1 MQAWIEESL
10 KNGELFF
17 YIVPAVLLILLLI
30 VIFWPDKKKAKKE
43 ETDESELDK
52 LIKAD
57 KKLKAEIEPVD
68 EKPEEPPFKEV
79 GSEIPL
85 FEEPKP
91 EKPVAEPVEAEP
103 EIPAEPVAELV
114 EAEPVEAEPE
124 KPAEPVA
131 EPVEAKPEKTAEP
144 VAEPVEAKPEKT
156 EKPVAELVEAEPE
169 KTEKPVAEPVEA
181 EPEKTEKPV
190 AEPVE
195 AKPEKPAATIKSG
208 LEKTRKGGF
217 MSRLVGLFR
226 NNVVDDDLIEELEE
240 ILYTADMGVATVSWL
255 MDLVNKNRSKFKSGD
270 DVKLFLK
277 ERIREV
283 LVQTYKPFPELTEKP
298 TVFLM
303 VGVNGAGKTTTIG
316 KLAHK
321 FIAQGKVPVL
331 AAGDT
336 FRAAAVEQLKVW
348 GERNNCTVISDKDG
362 ADPASVAF
370 NAVNSAVSKGADV
383 LLVDTAGR
391 LQNRVNLMEELIK
404 INRVIGKAKPGAPH
418 ETIIVIDANNGQNA
432 LTQAKQFSEAV
443 KVTGIIVTKLDGSAK
458 GGVLI
463 GIAKE
468 LNLPV
473 YLVGVGEKIEDL
485 RPFDPNEFVD
495 ALFE

>member
-17 YIVPAVLLILLLI
+17 YIVPAVLLVLLLI

-43 ETDESELDK
+43 EPEEDEIDK

-68 EKPEEPPFKEV
+68 EKSEEPPFKEV

-85 FEEPKP
+85 FEEPKTEPETPVEPEPESVQTFHETSLQSTESEP
-91 EKPVAEPVEAEP
+91 EKTEEPV
-103 EIPAEPVAELV
+103 
-114 EAEPVEAEPE
+114 AEPVEAEPE
-124 KPAEPVA
+124 KPAKPQ
-131 EPVEAKPEKTAEP
+131 PVETSPETS
-144 VAEPVEAKPEKT
+144 PE
-156 EKPVAELVEAEPE
+156 
-169 KTEKPVAEPVEA
+169 
-181 EPEKTEKPV
+181 
-190 AEPVE
+190 
-195 AKPEKPAATIKSG
+195 PAATIKSG

-217 MSRLVGLFR
+217 MSRLIGLFR
-226 NNVVDDDLIEELEE
+226 NNIVDDDLIEELEE

-255 MDLVNKNRSKFKSGD
+255 MDLVNKNRSQFKSGD

-277 ERIREV
+277 EKIREV

-404 INRVIGKAKPGAPH
+404 INRVIGKAKEGAPH

-468 LNLPV
+468 LGLPV

>member
-1 MQAWIEESL
+1 MQVWIEESL

-30 VIFWPDKKKAKKE
+30 VIFWPDKKKEKKE
-43 ETDESELDK
+43 EVEETELDK

-57 KKLKAEIEPVD
+57 KKLKAEIEPVV
-68 EKPEEPPFKEV
+68 ENKEEPPFKEA
-79 GSEIPL
+79 GAEIQL
-85 FEEPKP
+85 FEEQDVQTFPETSQKPIEPEQPTEPEPEP
-91 EKPVAEPVEAEP
+91 EKTEEPA
-103 EIPAEPVAELV
+103 LV
-114 EAEPVEAEPE
+114 ETLPETSPEPE
-124 KPAEPVA
+124 KPAEPA
-131 EPVEAKPEKTAEP
+131 PVETLPETS
-144 VAEPVEAKPEKT
+144 PE
-156 EKPVAELVEAEPE
+156 
-169 KTEKPVAEPVEA
+169 
-181 EPEKTEKPV
+181 
-190 AEPVE
+190 
-195 AKPEKPAATIKSG
+195 PEKPAATIKSG
-208 LEKTRKGGF
+208 LEKTKKGGF
-217 MSRLVGLFR
+217 MSRLIGLFK
-226 NNVVDDDLIEELEE
+226 NSVVDDDLIDELEE
-240 ILYTADMGVATVSWL
+240 ILYTADMGVTTVSWL
-255 MDLVNKNRSKFKSGD
+255 MDLVNKNRSKFSSGD

-277 ERIREV
+277 EKIREV
-283 LVQTYKPFPELTEKP
+283 LVANHKSFPEITEKP

-321 FIAQGKVPVL
+321 FIAQGKVPML

-370 NAVNSAVSKGADV
+370 NAVNSAISKDVDV

-443 KVTGIIVTKLDGSAK
+443 KVTGIIITKLDGSAK
-458 GGVLI
+458 GGVII
-463 GIAKE
+463 GISKE
-468 LNLPV
+468 LGLPV

>member
-1 MQAWIEESL
+1 MQVWIEESL

-30 VIFWPDKKKAKKE
+30 VIFWPDKKKRTKE
-43 ETDESELDK
+43 EIEETELDK

-68 EKPEEPPFKEV
+68 EKPEEPPFKAA
-79 GSEIPL
+79 GAEIQL
-85 FEEPKP
+85 FEEQDVQTFPETSQKPIEPEQPTEPEP
-91 EKPVAEPVEAEP
+91 EKTEEPAPVETLP
-103 EIPAEPVAELV
+103 ETSP
-114 EAEPVEAEPE
+114 EPE
-124 KPAEPVA
+124 KPAEPA
-131 EPVEAKPEKTAEP
+131 PVEKLPETS
-144 VAEPVEAKPEKT
+144 PE
-156 EKPVAELVEAEPE
+156 
-169 KTEKPVAEPVEA
+169 
-181 EPEKTEKPV
+181 
-190 AEPVE
+190 
-195 AKPEKPAATIKSG
+195 PEKPAATIKSG
-208 LEKTRKGGF
+208 LEKTKKGGF
-217 MSRLVGLFR
+217 MSRLIGLFK
-226 NNVVDDDLIEELEE
+226 NSVVDDDLIEELEE

-255 MDLVNKNRSKFKSGD
+255 MDLVNKNRSKFTSGD
-270 DVKLFLK
+270 DVKQFLK
-277 ERIREV
+277 EQIREV
-283 LVQTYKPFPELTEKP
+283 LVANHKPFPEITEKP

-321 FIAQGKVPVL
+321 FIAQGKVPML

-370 NAVNSAVSKGADV
+370 NAVNSALSKDVDV

-443 KVTGIIVTKLDGSAK
+443 KVTGIIITKLDGSAK
-458 GGVLI
+458 GGVII
-463 GIAKE
+463 GISKE
-468 LNLPV
+468 LGLPV

-485 RPFDPNEFVD
+485 RPFDPNEFVE

>member
-1 MQAWIEESL
+1 MQVWIEESL

-30 VIFWPDKKKAKKE
+30 VIFWPDKKKRTKE
-43 ETDESELDK
+43 EIEETELDK

-68 EKPEEPPFKEV
+68 EKPEEPPFKAA
-79 GSEIPL
+79 GKEIQL
-85 FEEPKP
+85 FE
-91 EKPVAEPVEAEP
+91 
-103 EIPAEPVAELV
+103 
-114 EAEPVEAEPE
+114 E

-131 EPVEAKPEKTAEP
+131 EPVEAESVETSPETSP
-144 VAEPVEAKPEKT
+144 
-156 EKPVAELVEAEPE
+156 EPE
-169 KTEKPVAEPVEA
+169 KPSEPAPVETLPETSP
-181 EPEKTEKPV
+181 EPEKP
-190 AEPVE
+190 AEPAPVE
-195 AKPEKPAATIKSG
+195 TLPETSPEPEQPAATIKSG
-208 LEKTRKGGF
+208 LEKTKKGGF
-217 MSRLVGLFR
+217 MSRLLGLFK
-226 NNVVDDDLIEELEE
+226 NSVVDDDLIEELEE

-255 MDLVNKNRSKFKSGD
+255 MDLVNKNRSKFSSGD
-270 DVKLFLK
+270 DVKQFLK
-277 ERIREV
+277 EKIREV
-283 LVQTYKPFPELTEKP
+283 LVANHKPFPEITEKP
-298 TVFLM
+298 TIFLM

-321 FIAQGKVPVL
+321 FIAQGKVPML

-370 NAVNSAVSKGADV
+370 NAVNSAISKDVDV

-443 KVTGIIVTKLDGSAK
+443 KVTGIIITKLDGTAK
-458 GGVLI
+458 GGVII
-463 GIAKE
+463 GISKE
-468 LNLPV
+468 LGLPV

-485 RPFDPNEFVD
+485 RPFDPNEFVE

>member
-30 VIFWPDKKKAKKE
+30 VIFWPEKKKKTKE
-43 ETDESELDK
+43 EIEETELDK

-57 KKLKAEIEPVD
+57 KKLKAEIEPVV
-68 EKPEEPPFKEV
+68 ENKEEPPFKEA
-79 GSEIPL
+79 GREIQL
-85 FEEPKP
+85 FEEKP
-91 EKPVAEPVEAEP
+91 AEPEPEPVEPQPEPVQTFHETSLQSEKPVAEPVED
-103 EIPAEPVAELV
+103 
-114 EAEPVEAEPE
+114 
-124 KPAEPVA
+124 
-131 EPVEAKPEKTAEP
+131 
-144 VAEPVEAKPEKT
+144 
-156 EKPVAELVEAEPE
+156 
-169 KTEKPVAEPVEA
+169 
-181 EPEKTEKPV
+181 
-190 AEPVE
+190 
-195 AKPEKPAATIKSG
+195 KPAATIKSG
-208 LEKTRKGGF
+208 LEKTKKGGF
-217 MSRLVGLFR
+217 MSRLLGLFK
-226 NNVVDDDLIEELEE
+226 NSVVDDDLIEELEE

-255 MDLVNKNRSKFKSGD
+255 MDLVNKNRSQFKSGD

-277 ERIREV
+277 EKIREV
-283 LVQTYKPFPELTEKP
+283 LVENYKPFPELTEKP

>member
-1 MQAWIEESL
+1 MRRPCAAVLEFNMQAWIEESL

-17 YIVPAVLLILLLI
+17 YIVPAVLLILLFI
-30 VIFWPDKKKAKKE
+30 VIFWPDKKKEKKE
-43 ETDESELDK
+43 EEETELDK

-57 KKLKAEIEPVD
+57 KKLKAEIEPVVENTD
-68 EKPEEPPFKEV
+68 EPPFKEA
-79 GSEIPL
+79 GKEIQL
-85 FEEPKP
+85 FEEKP
-91 EKPVAEPVEAEP
+91 EPVETFHETSLQSEQPEPVHTSPETSQKPIEP
-103 EIPAEPVAELV
+103 EI
-114 EAEPVEAEPE
+114 
-124 KPAEPVA
+124 
-131 EPVEAKPEKTAEP
+131 
-144 VAEPVEAKPEKT
+144 
-156 EKPVAELVEAEPE
+156 
-169 KTEKPVAEPVEA
+169 
-181 EPEKTEKPV
+181 
-190 AEPVE
+190 
-195 AKPEKPAATIKSG
+195 PAATIKSG
-208 LEKTRKGGF
+208 LEKTKKGGF
-217 MSRLVGLFR
+217 MSRLIGLFK
-226 NNVVDDDLIEELEE
+226 NSVVDDDLIEELEE

-255 MDLVNKNRSKFKSGD
+255 MDLVNKNRSKFTSGD
-270 DVKLFLK
+270 DVKQFLK
-277 ERIREV
+277 EQIRDV
-283 LVQTYKPFPELTEKP
+283 LVANHKPFPKITEKP

-321 FIAQGKVPVL
+321 FIAQGKVPML

-370 NAVNSAVSKGADV
+370 NAVNSALSKDVDV

-391 LQNRVNLMEELIK
+391 LQNRVNLMEELVK

-443 KVTGIIVTKLDGSAK
+443 KVTGIIITKLDGSAK
-458 GGVLI
+458 GGVII
-463 GIAKE
+463 GISKE
-468 LNLPV
+468 LGLPV

-485 RPFDPNEFVD
+485 RPFDPNEFVE

>member
-30 VIFWPDKKKAKKE
+30 VIFWPEKKKKTKE
-43 ETDESELDK
+43 EIEETELDK

-57 KKLKAEIEPVD
+57 KKLKAEIEPVV
-68 EKPEEPPFKEV
+68 ENTEEPPFKEA
-79 GSEIPL
+79 GKEIQL
-85 FEEPKP
+85 FE
-91 EKPVAEPVEAEP
+91 
-103 EIPAEPVAELV
+103 
-114 EAEPVEAEPE
+114 E
-124 KPAEPVA
+124 KPAEPEQPVESVVEPEPESAPESVETSPETSPESEQPA
-131 EPVEAKPEKTAEP
+131 EPVVEPEP
-144 VAEPVEAKPEKT
+144 VQTFPETSPEP
-156 EKPVAELVEAEPE
+156 EKPV
-169 KTEKPVAEPVEA
+169 
-181 EPEKTEKPV
+181 
-190 AEPVE
+190 
-195 AKPEKPAATIKSG
+195 ATIKSG
-208 LEKTRKGGF
+208 LEKTKKGGF
-217 MSRLVGLFR
+217 MSRLIGLFK
-226 NNVVDDDLIEELEE
+226 NSVVDDDLIEELEE
-240 ILYTADMGVATVSWL
+240 ILYTADMGVTTVSWL
-255 MDLVNKNRSKFKSGD
+255 MDLVNKNRSKFTSGD
-270 DVKLFLK
+270 DVKQFLK
-277 ERIREV
+277 EQIREV
-283 LVQTYKPFPELTEKP
+283 LVANHKPFPEITEKP
-298 TVFLM
+298 TIFLM

-321 FIAQGKVPVL
+321 FIAQGKVPML

-370 NAVNSAVSKGADV
+370 NAVNSALSKDVDV

-391 LQNRVNLMEELIK
+391 LQNRVNLMEELVK
-404 INRVIGKAKPGAPH
+404 INRVIGKAKEGAPH

-458 GGVLI
+458 GGVII
-463 GIAKE
+463 GISKE
-468 LNLPV
+468 LGLPV

-485 RPFDPNEFVD
+485 RPFDPNEFVE

>member
-17 YIVPAVLLILLLI
+17 YIVPAVLLLLLLI
-30 VIFWPDKKKAKKE
+30 VIFWPDKKKVKNE
-43 ETDESELDK
+43 EPEEDELDK

-57 KKLKAEIEPVD
+57 KKLKAEIEPIV
-68 EKPEEPPFKEV
+68 ENTEEPPFKEA
-79 GSEIPL
+79 GKEIQL
-85 FEEPKP
+85 FEEKP
-91 EKPVAEPVEAEP
+91 EQQSVETFP
-103 EIPAEPVAELV
+103 ETSPESEKPAEP
-114 EAEPVEAEPE
+114 EPE
-124 KPAEPVA
+124 KPAEPVVEHA
-131 EPVEAKPEKTAEP
+131 PKPVQTFPETSPEPEQPVQTFPETSPEP
-144 VAEPVEAKPEKT
+144 
-156 EKPVAELVEAEPE
+156 EKPV
-169 KTEKPVAEPVEA
+169 
-181 EPEKTEKPV
+181 
-190 AEPVE
+190 
-195 AKPEKPAATIKSG
+195 ATIKSG
-208 LEKTRKGGF
+208 LEKTKKGGF
-217 MSRLVGLFR
+217 MSRLIGLFK
-226 NNVVDDDLIEELEE
+226 NSVVDDDLIEELEE
-240 ILYTADMGVATVSWL
+240 ILYTADMGVTTVSWL
-255 MDLVNKNRSKFKSGD
+255 MDLVNKNRSKFTSGD
-270 DVKLFLK
+270 DVKQFLK
-277 ERIREV
+277 EKIREV
-283 LVQTYKPFPELTEKP
+283 LVANHKPFPEITEKP
-298 TVFLM
+298 TIFLM

-321 FIAQGKVPVL
+321 FIAQGKVPML

-370 NAVNSAVSKGADV
+370 NAVNSALSKDVDV

-391 LQNRVNLMEELIK
+391 LQNRVNLMEELVK

-458 GGVLI
+458 GGVII
-463 GIAKE
+463 GISKE
-468 LNLPV
+468 LGLPV

-485 RPFDPNEFVD
+485 RPFDPNEFVE

>member
-17 YIVPAVLLILLLI
+17 YIVPAVLLLLLLI
-30 VIFWPDKKKAKKE
+30 VIFWPEKKKKTKE
-43 ETDESELDK
+43 EIEETELDK

-57 KKLKAEIEPVD
+57 KKLKAEIEPVV
-68 EKPEEPPFKEV
+68 ENKEEPPFKEA
-79 GSEIPL
+79 GREIQL
-85 FEEPKP
+85 FEEKPEPEPVETFPETSPKP
-91 EKPVAEPVEAEP
+91 EKPEPVVEPESVQTFHETSLQPEQSAEP
-103 EIPAEPVAELV
+103 EQ
-114 EAEPVEAEPE
+114 
-124 KPAEPVA
+124 
-131 EPVEAKPEKTAEP
+131 
-144 VAEPVEAKPEKT
+144 
-156 EKPVAELVEAEPE
+156 
-169 KTEKPVAEPVEA
+169 
-181 EPEKTEKPV
+181 
-190 AEPVE
+190 
-195 AKPEKPAATIKSG
+195 PAATIKSG
-208 LEKTRKGGF
+208 LEKTKKGGF
-217 MSRLVGLFR
+217 MSRLLGLFK
-226 NNVVDDDLIEELEE
+226 NSVVDDDLIDELEE
-240 ILYTADMGVATVSWL
+240 ILYTADMGVTTVSWL
-255 MDLVNKNRSKFKSGD
+255 MDLVNKNRSKFTSGD
-270 DVKLFLK
+270 DVKQFLK
-277 ERIREV
+277 EQIREV
-283 LVQTYKPFPELTEKP
+283 LVANHKPFPEITEKP
-298 TVFLM
+298 TIFLM

-321 FIAQGKVPVL
+321 FIAQGKVPML

-370 NAVNSAVSKGADV
+370 NAVNSALSKDVDV

-391 LQNRVNLMEELIK
+391 LQNRVNLMEELVK
-404 INRVIGKAKPGAPH
+404 INRVIGKAKEGAPH

-458 GGVLI
+458 GGVII
-463 GIAKE
+463 GISKE
-468 LNLPV
+468 LGLPV

-485 RPFDPNEFVD
+485 RPFDPNEFVE

>member
-30 VIFWPDKKKAKKE
+30 VIFWPDKKKRTKE
-43 ETDESELDK
+43 EIEETELDK

-57 KKLKAEIEPVD
+57 KKLKAEIEPVV
-68 EKPEEPPFKEV
+68 ENHEEPPFKEA
-79 GSEIPL
+79 GAEIQL
-85 FEEPKP
+85 FEEQDVQTFPETSQKP
-91 EKPVAEPVEAEP
+91 IEPAQPTEPAPIETSPETSPEP
-103 EIPAEPVAELV
+103 E
-114 EAEPVEAEPE
+114 
-124 KPAEPVA
+124 
-131 EPVEAKPEKTAEP
+131 T
-144 VAEPVEAKPEKT
+144 
-156 EKPVAELVEAEPE
+156 
-169 KTEKPVAEPVEA
+169 
-181 EPEKTEKPV
+181 
-190 AEPVE
+190 
-195 AKPEKPAATIKSG
+195 PAATIKSG

-217 MSRLVGLFR
+217 MSRLIGLFK
-226 NNVVDDDLIEELEE
+226 NSVVDDDLIEELEE

-255 MDLVNKNRSKFKSGD
+255 MDLVNKNRSQFKSGD

-277 ERIREV
+277 EKIREV
-283 LVQTYKPFPELTEKP
+283 LVENYKPFPELTEKP
-298 TVFLM
+298 TIFLM

-321 FIAQGKVPVL
+321 FIAQGKVPML

-370 NAVNSAVSKGADV
+370 NAVNSAISKDVDV

-443 KVTGIIVTKLDGSAK
+443 KVTGIIITKLDGSAK

-468 LNLPV
+468 LGLPV

>member
-17 YIVPAVLLILLLI
+17 YIVPAVLLLLLLI
-30 VIFWPDKKKAKKE
+30 VLFWPDKKKRTKE
-43 ETDESELDK
+43 EIEETELDK

-57 KKLKAEIEPVD
+57 KKLKAEIEPVV
-68 EKPEEPPFKEV
+68 ENPEEPPFKAA
-79 GSEIPL
+79 GAEIQL
-85 FEEPKP
+85 FEEQPTLPVETFPETSPEPEKSVKP
-91 EKPVAEPVEAEP
+91 ETPVKPEPVETLPETSPEP
-103 EIPAEPVAELV
+103 ESVQTFPETSP
-114 EAEPVEAEPE
+114 EPE
-124 KPAEPVA
+124 
-131 EPVEAKPEKTAEP
+131 T
-144 VAEPVEAKPEKT
+144 
-156 EKPVAELVEAEPE
+156 
-169 KTEKPVAEPVEA
+169 
-181 EPEKTEKPV
+181 
-190 AEPVE
+190 
-195 AKPEKPAATIKSG
+195 PAATIKSG
-208 LEKTRKGGF
+208 LEKTKKGGF
-217 MSRLVGLFR
+217 MSRLLGLFK
-226 NNVVDDDLIEELEE
+226 NSVVDDDLIKELEE
-240 ILYTADMGVATVSWL
+240 ILYTADMGVTTVSWL
-255 MDLVNKNRSKFKSGD
+255 MDLVNKNRSKFTSGD
-270 DVKLFLK
+270 DVKQFLK
-277 ERIREV
+277 EQIREV
-283 LVQTYKPFPELTEKP
+283 LVANHKSFPEITEKP
-298 TVFLM
+298 TIFLM

-321 FIAQGKVPVL
+321 FIAQGKVPML

-370 NAVNSAVSKGADV
+370 NAVNSAISKDVDV

-391 LQNRVNLMEELIK
+391 LQNRVNLMEELVK

-443 KVTGIIVTKLDGSAK
+443 KVTGIIITKLDGSAK
-458 GGVLI
+458 GGVII
-463 GIAKE
+463 GISKE
-468 LNLPV
+468 LGLPV

-485 RPFDPNEFVD
+485 RPFDPNEFVE

>member
-30 VIFWPDKKKAKKE
+30 VIFWPEKKKKTKE
-43 ETDESELDK
+43 EIEETELDK

-57 KKLKAEIEPVD
+57 KKLKAEIEPVV
-68 EKPEEPPFKEV
+68 ENAEEPPFKEADK
-79 GSEIPL
+79 EIQL
-85 FEEPKP
+85 FE
-91 EKPVAEPVEAEP
+91 
-103 EIPAEPVAELV
+103 
-114 EAEPVEAEPE
+114 E

-131 EPVEAKPEKTAEP
+131 EPVEAEPVEPEPEKTAEP
-144 VAEPVEAKPEKT
+144 QQP
-156 EKPVAELVEAEPE
+156 AEPE
-169 KTEKPVAEPVEA
+169 Q
-181 EPEKTEKPV
+181 
-190 AEPVE
+190 
-195 AKPEKPAATIKSG
+195 PAATIKSG
-208 LEKTRKGGF
+208 LEKTKKGGF
-217 MSRLVGLFR
+217 MSRLIGLFK
-226 NNVVDDDLIEELEE
+226 NSVVDDDLIEELEE
-240 ILYTADMGVATVSWL
+240 ILYTADMGVTTVSWL
-255 MDLVNKNRSKFKSGD
+255 MDLVNKNRSKFTSGD
-270 DVKLFLK
+270 DVKQFLK
-277 ERIREV
+277 EQIREV
-283 LVQTYKPFPELTEKP
+283 LVANHKPFPEITEKP

-321 FIAQGKVPVL
+321 FIAQGKVPML

-370 NAVNSAVSKGADV
+370 NAVNSAISKDVDV

-391 LQNRVNLMEELIK
+391 LQNRVNLMEELVK

-443 KVTGIIVTKLDGSAK
+443 KVTGIIITKLDGSAK

-468 LNLPV
+468 LSLPV

-485 RPFDPNEFVD
+485 RPFDPNEFVE

>member
-17 YIVPAVLLILLLI
+17 YIVPAVLLVLLLI
-30 VIFWPDKKKAKKE
+30 VIFRPDKKKEKKE
-43 ETDESELDK
+43 EPEEDEIDK

-57 KKLKAEIEPVD
+57 KKLKAEIEPIV
-68 EKPEEPPFKEV
+68 ENTEEPPFKEA
-79 GSEIPL
+79 GAEIQL
-85 FEEPKP
+85 FEEQDVQTFPETSQKP
-91 EKPVAEPVEAEP
+91 
-103 EIPAEPVAELV
+103 I
-114 EAEPVEAEPE
+114 EPE
-124 KPAEPVA
+124 KPAEP
-131 EPVEAKPEKTAEP
+131 EPEKN
-144 VAEPVEAKPEKT
+144 
-156 EKPVAELVEAEPE
+156 AEPE
-169 KTEKPVAEPVEA
+169 SVETLPETSPEPDVQTFPETSQKPIEPEPPA
-181 EPEKTEKPV
+181 EPEPAVQTSPETSP
-190 AEPVE
+190 EPE
-195 AKPEKPAATIKSG
+195 TPAATIKSG

-217 MSRLVGLFR
+217 MSRLIGLFR

-277 ERIREV
+277 EKIREV
-283 LVQTYKPFPELTEKP
+283 LVENYKPFPEITEKP

-404 INRVIGKAKPGAPH
+404 INRVIGKAKEGAPH

-432 LTQAKQFSEAV
+432 LTQAKQFSGAV

-468 LNLPV
+468 LGLPV

-485 RPFDPNEFVD
+485 RPFDPNEFVE

>member
-30 VIFWPDKKKAKKE
+30 VIFWPEKKKKTKE
-43 ETDESELDK
+43 EIEETELDK

-57 KKLKAEIEPVD
+57 KKLKAEIEPVV
-68 EKPEEPPFKEV
+68 ENTEEPPFKEA
-79 GSEIPL
+79 GKEIQL
-85 FEEPKP
+85 FEEKPEPKP
-91 EKPVAEPVEAEP
+91 VETFP
-103 EIPAEPVAELV
+103 ETSS
-114 EAEPVEAEPE
+114 EPE
-124 KPAEPVA
+124 KPAEP
-131 EPVEAKPEKTAEP
+131 EPVQTSPETSSEPEQPAEP
-144 VAEPVEAKPEKT
+144 VAE
-156 EKPVAELVEAEPE
+156 
-169 KTEKPVAEPVEA
+169 
-181 EPEKTEKPV
+181 
-190 AEPVE
+190 
-195 AKPEKPAATIKSG
+195 PAATIKSG
-208 LEKTRKGGF
+208 LEKTKKGGF
-217 MSRLVGLFR
+217 MSRLLGLFK
-226 NNVVDDDLIEELEE
+226 NSVVDDDLIEELEE
-240 ILYTADMGVATVSWL
+240 ILYTADMGVTTVSWL
-255 MDLVNKNRSKFKSGD
+255 MDLVNKNRSKFTSGD
-270 DVKLFLK
+270 DVKQFLK
-277 ERIREV
+277 EQIREV
-283 LVQTYKPFPELTEKP
+283 LVANHKPFPEITEKP
-298 TVFLM
+298 TIFLM

-321 FIAQGKVPVL
+321 FIAQGKVPML

-370 NAVNSAVSKGADV
+370 NAVNSALSKDVDV

-391 LQNRVNLMEELIK
+391 LQNRVNLMEELVK

-458 GGVLI
+458 GGVII
-463 GIAKE
+463 GISKE
-468 LNLPV
+468 LGLPV

-485 RPFDPNEFVD
+485 RPFDPNEFVE

>member
-30 VIFWPDKKKAKKE
+30 VIFWPEKKKKTKE
-43 ETDESELDK
+43 EIEETELDK

-57 KKLKAEIEPVD
+57 KKLKAEIEPVV
-68 EKPEEPPFKEV
+68 ENKEEPPFKEA
-79 GSEIPL
+79 GKEIQL
-85 FEEPKP
+85 FEEKP
-91 EKPVAEPVEAEP
+91 EPQPVETFPETSPEPEKNTEPQSEPQPEPVETSPETSSKEEQPVAEPVEAEP
-103 EIPAEPVAELV
+103 EQ
-114 EAEPVEAEPE
+114 
-124 KPAEPVA
+124 
-131 EPVEAKPEKTAEP
+131 
-144 VAEPVEAKPEKT
+144 
-156 EKPVAELVEAEPE
+156 
-169 KTEKPVAEPVEA
+169 
-181 EPEKTEKPV
+181 
-190 AEPVE
+190 
-195 AKPEKPAATIKSG
+195 PAATIKSG
-208 LEKTRKGGF
+208 LEKTKKGGF
-217 MSRLVGLFR
+217 MSRLLGLFK
-226 NNVVDDDLIEELEE
+226 NSVVDDDIIEELEE
-240 ILYTADMGVATVSWL
+240 ILYTADMGVTTVSWL
-255 MDLVNKNRSKFKSGD
+255 MDLVNKNRLKFTSGD
-270 DVKLFLK
+270 DVKQFLK
-277 ERIREV
+277 EQIREV
-283 LVQTYKPFPELTEKP
+283 LVANHKSFPEITEKP
-298 TVFLM
+298 TIFLM

-321 FIAQGKVPVL
+321 FIAQGKVPML

-370 NAVNSAVSKGADV
+370 NAVNSAISKDVDV

-391 LQNRVNLMEELIK
+391 LQNRVNLMEELVK

-458 GGVLI
+458 GGVII
-463 GIAKE
+463 GISKE
-468 LNLPV
+468 LGLPV

-485 RPFDPNEFVD
+485 KPFDPNEFVE

>member
-30 VIFWPDKKKAKKE
+30 VIFWPEKKKKTKE
-43 ETDESELDK
+43 ENEETELDK

-57 KKLKAEIEPVD
+57 KKLKAEIEPVV
-68 EKPEEPPFKEV
+68 ENKEEPPFKEA
-79 GSEIPL
+79 GKEIQL
-85 FEEPKP
+85 FEEQDVQTFPETSQKP
-91 EKPVAEPVEAEP
+91 IEP
-103 EIPAEPVAELV
+103 EQPAEPA
-114 EAEPVEAEPE
+114 PVETLPETSPEPE
-124 KPAEPVA
+124 Q
-131 EPVEAKPEKTAEP
+131 
-144 VAEPVEAKPEKT
+144 
-156 EKPVAELVEAEPE
+156 
-169 KTEKPVAEPVEA
+169 
-181 EPEKTEKPV
+181 
-190 AEPVE
+190 
-195 AKPEKPAATIKSG
+195 PAATIKSG
-208 LEKTRKGGF
+208 LEKTKKGGF
-217 MSRLVGLFR
+217 MSRLLGLFK
-226 NNVVDDDLIEELEE
+226 NSVVDDDIIEELEE
-240 ILYTADMGVATVSWL
+240 ILYTADMGVTTVSWL
-255 MDLVNKNRSKFKSGD
+255 MDLVNKNRLKFTSGD
-270 DVKLFLK
+270 DVKQFLK
-277 ERIREV
+277 EQIREV
-283 LVQTYKPFPELTEKP
+283 LVANHKSFPEITEKP
-298 TVFLM
+298 TIFLM

-321 FIAQGKVPVL
+321 FIAQGKVPML

-370 NAVNSAVSKGADV
+370 NAVNSAISKDVDV

-391 LQNRVNLMEELIK
+391 LQNRVNLMEELVK

-458 GGVLI
+458 GGVII
-463 GIAKE
+463 GISKE
-468 LNLPV
+468 LGLPV

-485 RPFDPNEFVD
+485 KPFDPNEFVE

>member
-1 MQAWIEESL
+1 MQVWIEESL

-30 VIFWPDKKKAKKE
+30 VIFWPDKKKRTKE
-43 ETDESELDK
+43 EIEETELDK

-68 EKPEEPPFKEV
+68 EKPEEPPFKAA
-79 GSEIPL
+79 GAEIQL
-85 FEEPKP
+85 FEEQKN
-91 EKPVAEPVEAEP
+91 ESTIEPATESVQTFHETSLQSTES
-103 EIPAEPVAELV
+103 
-114 EAEPVEAEPE
+114 EPE

-131 EPVEAKPEKTAEP
+131 EPVEAE
-144 VAEPVEAKPEKT
+144 
-156 EKPVAELVEAEPE
+156 
-169 KTEKPVAEPVEA
+169 
-181 EPEKTEKPV
+181 
-190 AEPVE
+190 
-195 AKPEKPAATIKSG
+195 PEKPAATIKSG

-255 MDLVNKNRSKFKSGD
+255 MDLVNKNRSQFKSGD

-277 ERIREV
+277 EKIREV
-283 LVQTYKPFPELTEKP
+283 LIENYKPFPELTEKP

-383 LLVDTAGR
+383 LLVDTEGR

>member
-1 MQAWIEESL
+1 MQTWIEESL

-68 EKPEEPPFKEV
+68 AKPDEPPFKAA
-79 GSEIPL
+79 GAEIQL
-85 FEEPKP
+85 FEEQKP
-91 EKPVAEPVEAEP
+91 EPEP
-103 EIPAEPVAELV
+103 ESVETSPETSPEPES
-114 EAEPVEAEPE
+114 EPE

-131 EPVEAKPEKTAEP
+131 EPVEAE
-144 VAEPVEAKPEKT
+144 
-156 EKPVAELVEAEPE
+156 
-169 KTEKPVAEPVEA
+169 
-181 EPEKTEKPV
+181 
-190 AEPVE
+190 
-195 AKPEKPAATIKSG
+195 PEKPAATIKSG

-240 ILYTADMGVATVSWL
+240 ILYTADMGVTTVSWL
-255 MDLVNKNRSKFKSGD
+255 MDLVNKNRSKFTSGD

-277 ERIREV
+277 EKIREV
-283 LVQTYKPFPELTEKP
+283 LVENYKPFPELTEKP

-404 INRVIGKAKPGAPH
+404 INRVIGKAKEGAPH

>member
-17 YIVPAVLLILLLI
+17 YIVPAVLLLLLLI
-30 VIFWPDKKKAKKE
+30 VIFWPEKKKKTKE
-43 ETDESELDK
+43 EIEETELDK

-57 KKLKAEIEPVD
+57 KKLKAEIEPVV
-68 EKPEEPPFKEV
+68 ENREEPPFKEA
-79 GSEIPL
+79 GKEIQL
-85 FEEPKP
+85 FEEKNEEPESVETSPETSPKEETP
-91 EKPVAEPVEAEP
+91 AEPQPEPIKEP
-103 EIPAEPVAELV
+103 EI
-114 EAEPVEAEPE
+114 
-124 KPAEPVA
+124 
-131 EPVEAKPEKTAEP
+131 EAKPEP
-144 VAEPVEAKPEKT
+144 QPVETSPETSPEPEQPVEPEPQPVETSPASEKT
-156 EKPVAELVEAEPE
+156 KTDEPAQTFHE
-169 KTEKPVAEPVEA
+169 TSLQ
-181 EPEKTEKPV
+181 PEQPS
-190 AEPVE
+190 
-195 AKPEKPAATIKSG
+195 ATIKSG
-208 LEKTRKGGF
+208 LEKTKKGGF
-217 MSRLVGLFR
+217 MSRLLGLFK
-226 NNVVDDDLIEELEE
+226 NSVVDDDLIEELEE

-255 MDLVNKNRSKFKSGD
+255 MDLVNKNRSKFTSGD
-270 DVKLFLK
+270 DVKQFLK
-277 ERIREV
+277 EKIREV
-283 LVQTYKPFPELTEKP
+283 LVANHKSFPEITEKP

-321 FIAQGKVPVL
+321 FIAQGKVPML

-370 NAVNSAVSKGADV
+370 NAVNSAISKDVDV

-458 GGVLI
+458 GGVII
-463 GIAKE
+463 GISKE
-468 LNLPV
+468 LGLPV

-485 RPFDPNEFVD
+485 RPFDPNEFVE

>member
-30 VIFWPDKKKAKKE
+30 VIFWPEKKKKTKE
-43 ETDESELDK
+43 EIEETELDK

-57 KKLKAEIEPVD
+57 KKLKAEIEPVV
-68 EKPEEPPFKEV
+68 ENKEEPPFKEA
-79 GSEIPL
+79 GKEIQL
-85 FEEPKP
+85 FEEKPEPKP
-91 EKPVAEPVEAEP
+91 VETFP
-103 EIPAEPVAELV
+103 ETSS
-114 EAEPVEAEPE
+114 EPE
-124 KPAEPVA
+124 KPAEPVV
-131 EPVEAKPEKTAEP
+131 EPEPEPAPESVETFPETS
-144 VAEPVEAKPEKT
+144 PES
-156 EKPVAELVEAEPE
+156 EKPVE
-169 KTEKPVAEPVEA
+169 
-181 EPEKTEKPV
+181 
-190 AEPVE
+190 
-195 AKPEKPAATIKSG
+195 PEKPAATIKSG
-208 LEKTRKGGF
+208 LEKTKKGGF
-217 MSRLVGLFR
+217 MSRLIGLFK
-226 NNVVDDDLIEELEE
+226 NSVVDDDLIEELEE
-240 ILYTADMGVATVSWL
+240 ILYTADMGVTTVSWL
-255 MDLVNKNRSKFKSGD
+255 MDLVNKNRSKFTSGD
-270 DVKLFLK
+270 DVKQFLK
-277 ERIREV
+277 EQIREV
-283 LVQTYKPFPELTEKP
+283 LVANHKPFPEITEKP
-298 TVFLM
+298 TIFLM

-321 FIAQGKVPVL
+321 FIAQGKVPML

-370 NAVNSAVSKGADV
+370 NAVNSALSKDVDV

-391 LQNRVNLMEELIK
+391 LQNRVNLMEELVK

-458 GGVLI
+458 GGVII
-463 GIAKE
+463 GISKE
-468 LNLPV
+468 LGLPV

-485 RPFDPNEFVD
+485 RPFDPNEFVE

>member
-30 VIFWPDKKKAKKE
+30 VIFWPEKKKKTKE
-43 ETDESELDK
+43 EIEETELDK

-57 KKLKAEIEPVD
+57 KKLKAEIEPVV
-68 EKPEEPPFKEV
+68 ENKEEPPFKEA
-79 GSEIPL
+79 GKEIQL
-85 FEEPKP
+85 FEEKP
-91 EKPVAEPVEAEP
+91 AEP
-103 EIPAEPVAELV
+103 ESK
-114 EAEPVEAEPE
+114 PVETFPETSPKPE
-124 KPAEPVA
+124 KPAEPVV
-131 EPVEAKPEKTAEP
+131 EPEPEPAP
-144 VAEPVEAKPEKT
+144 
-156 EKPVAELVEAEPE
+156 KPVQTFSETSPE
-169 KTEKPVAEPVEA
+169 
-181 EPEKTEKPV
+181 
-190 AEPVE
+190 
-195 AKPEKPAATIKSG
+195 PEKPAATIKSG
-208 LEKTRKGGF
+208 LEKTKKGGF
-217 MSRLVGLFR
+217 MSRLIGLFK
-226 NNVVDDDLIEELEE
+226 NSVVDDDLIEELEE
-240 ILYTADMGVATVSWL
+240 ILYTADMGVTTVSWL
-255 MDLVNKNRSKFKSGD
+255 MDLVNKNRSKFTSGD
-270 DVKLFLK
+270 DVKQFLK
-277 ERIREV
+277 EQIREV
-283 LVQTYKPFPELTEKP
+283 LVANHKPFPEITEKP
-298 TVFLM
+298 TIFLM

-321 FIAQGKVPVL
+321 FIAQGKVPML

-370 NAVNSAVSKGADV
+370 NAVNSALSKDVDV

-391 LQNRVNLMEELIK
+391 LQNRVNLMEELVK
-404 INRVIGKAKPGAPH
+404 INRVIGKAKEGAPH

-443 KVTGIIVTKLDGSAK
+443 KVTRIIVTKLDGSAK
-458 GGVLI
+458 GGVII
-463 GIAKE
+463 GISKE
-468 LNLPV
+468 LGLPV

-485 RPFDPNEFVD
+485 RPFDPNEFVE

>member
-17 YIVPAVLLILLLI
+17 YIVPAVLLLLLLI
-30 VIFWPDKKKAKKE
+30 VIFWPEKKKKTKE
-43 ETDESELDK
+43 EIEETELDK

-57 KKLKAEIEPVD
+57 KKLKAEIEPVV
-68 EKPEEPPFKEV
+68 ENKEEPPFKEA
-79 GSEIPL
+79 GREIQL
-85 FEEPKP
+85 LE
-91 EKPVAEPVEAEP
+91 EKP
-103 EIPAEPVAELV
+103 
-114 EAEPVEAEPE
+114 EPE
-124 KPAEPVA
+124 KTVEPQSEPQPEPVQTFHETSLQSEEPVA
-131 EPVEAKPEKTAEP
+131 EPVED
-144 VAEPVEAKPEKT
+144 
-156 EKPVAELVEAEPE
+156 
-169 KTEKPVAEPVEA
+169 
-181 EPEKTEKPV
+181 
-190 AEPVE
+190 
-195 AKPEKPAATIKSG
+195 KPAATIKSG
-208 LEKTRKGGF
+208 LEKTKKGGF
-217 MSRLVGLFR
+217 MSRLIGLFK
-226 NNVVDDDLIEELEE
+226 NSVVDDDLIEELEE
-240 ILYTADMGVATVSWL
+240 ILYTADMGVTTVSWL
-255 MDLVNKNRSKFKSGD
+255 MDLVNKNRSKFTSGD
-270 DVKLFLK
+270 DVKQFLK
-277 ERIREV
+277 EQIREV
-283 LVQTYKPFPELTEKP
+283 LVANHKPFPEITEKP
-298 TVFLM
+298 TIFLM

-321 FIAQGKVPVL
+321 FIAQGKVPML

-370 NAVNSAVSKGADV
+370 NAVNSAISKDVDV

-391 LQNRVNLMEELIK
+391 LQNRVNLMEELVK
-404 INRVIGKAKPGAPH
+404 INRVIGKAKEGAPN

-458 GGVLI
+458 GGVII
-463 GIAKE
+463 GISKE
-468 LNLPV
+468 LGLPV

-485 RPFDPNEFVD
+485 RPFDPNEFVE

>member
-1 MQAWIEESL
+1 MQTWIEESL

-30 VIFWPDKKKAKKE
+30 EIFVPDKKKKAKKE
-43 ETDESELDK
+43 ETEESELDK
-52 LIKAD
+52 LIEAD
-57 KKLKAEIEPVD
+57 KKLKAEIEPVLED
-68 EKPEEPPFKEV
+68 AEEPPFKEV

-91 EKPVAEPVEAEP
+91 VEPEAEPVEAEPEQPTEPEPVETSPETSPEPAEPEKPTEPVAEPVEAEP
-103 EIPAEPVAELV
+103 EQPTEPEPVETSPEPDVQTFPETSQKPIEPEPPAEP
-114 EAEPVEAEPE
+114 EPE
-124 KPAEPVA
+124 KPAEP
-131 EPVEAKPEKTAEP
+131 ET
-144 VAEPVEAKPEKT
+144 
-156 EKPVAELVEAEPE
+156 
-169 KTEKPVAEPVEA
+169 
-181 EPEKTEKPV
+181 
-190 AEPVE
+190 
-195 AKPEKPAATIKSG
+195 PAATIKSG

-217 MSRLVGLFR
+217 MSRLIGLFR

-277 ERIREV
+277 EKIREV
-283 LVQTYKPFPELTEKP
+283 LVQTYKPFPEITEKP

-321 FIAQGKVPVL
+321 FIAQGKVPML

-370 NAVNSAVSKGADV
+370 NAVNSALSKDVDV

-391 LQNRVNLMEELIK
+391 LQNRVNLMEELVK
-404 INRVIGKAKPGAPH
+404 INRVIGKAKEGAPH

-443 KVTGIIVTKLDGSAK
+443 KVTGIIITKLDGSAK
-458 GGVLI
+458 GGVII
-463 GIAKE
+463 GISKE
-468 LNLPV
+468 LGLPV

>member
-17 YIVPAVLLILLLI
+17 YIVPAVLLFLLLI
-30 VIFWPDKKKAKKE
+30 VIFRPDKKKEKKE
-43 ETDESELDK
+43 EPEEDEIDK

-57 KKLKAEIEPVD
+57 KKLKAEIEPVV
-68 EKPEEPPFKEV
+68 ENTEEPPFKEV

-91 EKPVAEPVEAEP
+91 VGSAPQPVETSPEPAEP
-103 EIPAEPVAELV
+103 EPEKNAEPESVETLPETSPEPDVQTFPETSQKPIEPEPPAEP
-114 EAEPVEAEPE
+114 EPAVQTSPETSPEP
-124 KPAEPVA
+124 AVQTL
-131 EPVEAKPEKTAEP
+131 PETS
-144 VAEPVEAKPEKT
+144 PE
-156 EKPVAELVEAEPE
+156 
-169 KTEKPVAEPVEA
+169 
-181 EPEKTEKPV
+181 
-190 AEPVE
+190 
-195 AKPEKPAATIKSG
+195 PEKPAATIKSG
-208 LEKTRKGGF
+208 LEKTKKGGF
-217 MSRLVGLFR
+217 MSRLIGLFR

-277 ERIREV
+277 EKIREV
-283 LVQTYKPFPELTEKP
+283 LVENYKPFPEITEKP

-321 FIAQGKVPVL
+321 FIAQGKVPML

-370 NAVNSAVSKGADV
+370 NAVNSAVSKDVDV

-432 LTQAKQFSEAV
+432 LTQAKQFSGAV

-468 LNLPV
+468 LGLPV

-485 RPFDPNEFVD
+485 RPFDPNEFVE

>member
-30 VIFWPDKKKAKKE
+30 VIFWPEKKKKTKE
-43 ETDESELDK
+43 ENEETELDK

-57 KKLKAEIEPVD
+57 KKLKAEIEPVV
-68 EKPEEPPFKEV
+68 ENKEEPPFKEA
-79 GSEIPL
+79 GKEIQL
-85 FEEPKP
+85 FEEQDVQTFPETSQKP
-91 EKPVAEPVEAEP
+91 IEP
-103 EIPAEPVAELV
+103 EQPAEPA
-114 EAEPVEAEPE
+114 PVETLPETSPEPE
-124 KPAEPVA
+124 Q
-131 EPVEAKPEKTAEP
+131 
-144 VAEPVEAKPEKT
+144 
-156 EKPVAELVEAEPE
+156 
-169 KTEKPVAEPVEA
+169 
-181 EPEKTEKPV
+181 
-190 AEPVE
+190 
-195 AKPEKPAATIKSG
+195 PAATIKSG
-208 LEKTRKGGF
+208 LEKTKKGGF
-217 MSRLVGLFR
+217 MSRLLGLFK
-226 NNVVDDDLIEELEE
+226 NSVVDDDLIEELEE
-240 ILYTADMGVATVSWL
+240 ILYTADMGVTTVSWL
-255 MDLVNKNRSKFKSGD
+255 MDLVNKNRLKFTSGD
-270 DVKLFLK
+270 DVKQFLK
-277 ERIREV
+277 EQIREV
-283 LVQTYKPFPELTEKP
+283 LVANHKSFPEITEKP
-298 TVFLM
+298 TIFLM

-321 FIAQGKVPVL
+321 FIAQGKVPML

-370 NAVNSAVSKGADV
+370 NAVNSAISKDVDV

-391 LQNRVNLMEELIK
+391 LQNRVNLMEELVK

-458 GGVLI
+458 GGVII
-463 GIAKE
+463 GISKE
-468 LNLPV
+468 LGLPV

-485 RPFDPNEFVD
+485 KPFDPNEFVE

>member
-1 MQAWIEESL
+1 MEAWIEESL

-17 YIVPAVLLILLLI
+17 YIVPAVLLLLLLV
-30 VIFWPDKKKAKKE
+30 VIFWPDKKKVKNE
-43 ETDESELDK
+43 EPEEDEIDK

-57 KKLKAEIEPVD
+57 KKLKAEIEPIVED
-68 EKPEEPPFKEV
+68 TEEPPFKEA
-79 GSEIPL
+79 GAEIQL
-85 FEEPKP
+85 FEEKTVPLETSP
-91 EKPVAEPVEAEP
+91 NEKQPAEPVESSPDE
-103 EIPAEPVAELV
+103 EQPAEPVQIFHETSV
-114 EAEPVEAEPE
+114 QSE
-124 KPAEPVA
+124 KPAEP
-131 EPVEAKPEKTAEP
+131 EPVEMSPETSQKPI
-144 VAEPVEAKPEKT
+144 
-156 EKPVAELVEAEPE
+156 EPE
-169 KTEKPVAEPVEA
+169 I
-181 EPEKTEKPV
+181 
-190 AEPVE
+190 
-195 AKPEKPAATIKSG
+195 PAATIKSG
-208 LEKTRKGGF
+208 LEKTKKGGF
-217 MSRLVGLFR
+217 MSRLLGLFK
-226 NNVVDDDLIEELEE
+226 NSVVDDDLIEELEE
-240 ILYTADMGVATVSWL
+240 ILYTADMGVTTVSWL
-255 MDLVNKNRSKFKSGD
+255 MDLVNKNRSKFTSGD
-270 DVKLFLK
+270 DVRQFLK
-277 ERIREV
+277 EKIREV
-283 LVQTYKPFPELTEKP
+283 LTANHKPFPEITEKP

-321 FIAQGKVPVL
+321 FIAQGKIPML

-370 NAVNSAVSKGADV
+370 NAVNSALSKDVDV

-391 LQNRVNLMEELIK
+391 LQNRVNLMEELVK

-443 KVTGIIVTKLDGSAK
+443 KVTGIIITKLDGSAK

-468 LNLPV
+468 LGLPV

-485 RPFDPNEFVD
+485 RPFDPNEFVE

>member
-1 MQAWIEESL
+1 MQVWIEESL

-30 VIFWPDKKKAKKE
+30 VIFWPDKKKEKKE
-43 ETDESELDK
+43 EVEETELDK

-57 KKLKAEIEPVD
+57 KKLKAEIEPVI
-68 EKPEEPPFKEV
+68 EKTEEPPFKEA
-79 GSEIPL
+79 GAEIQL

-91 EKPVAEPVEAEP
+91 EPEKP
-103 EIPAEPVAELV
+103 
-114 EAEPVEAEPE
+114 AEPE
-124 KPAEPVA
+124 KPVEPVA
-131 EPVEAKPEKTAEP
+131 EPVEAAPVETSPETSQKPDVQTESVETFPETSPKPAAPEQPVEP
-144 VAEPVEAKPEKT
+144 VSEH
-156 EKPVAELVEAEPE
+156 VEAE
-169 KTEKPVAEPVEA
+169 
-181 EPEKTEKPV
+181 
-190 AEPVE
+190 
-195 AKPEKPAATIKSG
+195 PEKPAATIKSG
-208 LEKTRKGGF
+208 LEKTKKGGF
-217 MSRLVGLFR
+217 MSRLLGLFK

-255 MDLVNKNRSKFKSGD
+255 MDLVNKNRSKFSSGD
-270 DVKLFLK
+270 DVKQFLK
-277 ERIREV
+277 EKIREV
-283 LVQTYKPFPELTEKP
+283 LVANHKSFPEITEKP
-298 TVFLM
+298 TIFLM

-321 FIAQGKVPVL
+321 FIAQGKVPML

-370 NAVNSAVSKGADV
+370 NAVNSAVSKDVDV

-443 KVTGIIVTKLDGSAK
+443 KVTGIIITKLDGSAK
-458 GGVLI
+458 GGVII
-463 GIAKE
+463 GISKE
-468 LNLPV
+468 LGLPV

>member
-1 MQAWIEESL
+1 MRRPCAAVLEFNMQAWIEESL

-17 YIVPAVLLILLLI
+17 YIVPAVLLILLFI
-30 VIFWPDKKKAKKE
+30 VIFWPDKKKEKKE
-43 ETDESELDK
+43 EEETELDK

-57 KKLKAEIEPVD
+57 KKLKAEIEPVVENTD
-68 EKPEEPPFKEV
+68 EPPFKEA
-79 GSEIPL
+79 GKEIQL
-85 FEEPKP
+85 FEEQDVQTFP
-91 EKPVAEPVEAEP
+91 ETSLQPEQPESVETSP
-103 EIPAEPVAELV
+103 ETSP
-114 EAEPVEAEPE
+114 EPE
-124 KPAEPVA
+124 KPAEPA
-131 EPVEAKPEKTAEP
+131 PVETLPETSP
-144 VAEPVEAKPEKT
+144 
-156 EKPVAELVEAEPE
+156 EPE
-169 KTEKPVAEPVEA
+169 I
-181 EPEKTEKPV
+181 
-190 AEPVE
+190 
-195 AKPEKPAATIKSG
+195 PAATIKSG
-208 LEKTRKGGF
+208 LEKTKKGGF
-217 MSRLVGLFR
+217 MSRLIGLFK
-226 NNVVDDDLIEELEE
+226 NSVVDDDLIEELEE

-255 MDLVNKNRSKFKSGD
+255 MDLVNKNRSKFTSGD
-270 DVKLFLK
+270 DVKQFLK
-277 ERIREV
+277 EQIRDV
-283 LVQTYKPFPELTEKP
+283 LVANHKPFPEITEKP

-321 FIAQGKVPVL
+321 FIAQGKVPML

-370 NAVNSAVSKGADV
+370 NAVNSALSKDVDV

-391 LQNRVNLMEELIK
+391 LQNRVNLMEELVK

-443 KVTGIIVTKLDGSAK
+443 KVTGIIITKLDGSAK
-458 GGVLI
+458 GGVII
-463 GIAKE
+463 GISKE
-468 LNLPV
+468 LGLPV

-485 RPFDPNEFVD
+485 RPFDPNEFVE

>member
-30 VIFWPDKKKAKKE
+30 VIFWPEKKKKTKE
-43 ETDESELDK
+43 EIEETELDK

-57 KKLKAEIEPVD
+57 KKLKAEIEPVVGNA
-68 EKPEEPPFKEV
+68 EEPPFKEA
-79 GSEIPL
+79 GKEIQL
-85 FEEPKP
+85 FEEKPEPKPVETSPETSPEP
-91 EKPVAEPVEAEP
+91 EKPV
-103 EIPAEPVAELV
+103 
-114 EAEPVEAEPE
+114 
-124 KPAEPVA
+124 
-131 EPVEAKPEKTAEP
+131 
-144 VAEPVEAKPEKT
+144 
-156 EKPVAELVEAEPE
+156 EPE
-169 KTEKPVAEPVEA
+169 KT
-181 EPEKTEKPV
+181 
-190 AEPVE
+190 
-195 AKPEKPAATIKSG
+195 AATIKSG
-208 LEKTRKGGF
+208 LEKTKKGGF
-217 MSRLVGLFR
+217 MSRLIGLFK
-226 NNVVDDDLIEELEE
+226 NSVVDDDLIEELEE
-240 ILYTADMGVATVSWL
+240 ILYTADMGVTTVSWL
-255 MDLVNKNRSKFKSGD
+255 MDLVNKNRSKFTSGD
-270 DVKLFLK
+270 DVKQFLK
-277 ERIREV
+277 EQIREV
-283 LVQTYKPFPELTEKP
+283 LVANHKPFPEITEKP
-298 TVFLM
+298 TIFLM

-321 FIAQGKVPVL
+321 FIAQGKVPML

-370 NAVNSAVSKGADV
+370 NAVNSALSKDVDV

-391 LQNRVNLMEELIK
+391 LQNRVNLMEELVK

-458 GGVLI
+458 GGVII
-463 GIAKE
+463 GISKE
-468 LNLPV
+468 LGLPV

-485 RPFDPNEFVD
+485 RPFDPNEFVE

>member
-17 YIVPAVLLILLLI
+17 YIVPAVLLLLLLI
-30 VIFWPDKKKAKKE
+30 VIFWPDKKKRTKE
-43 ETDESELDK
+43 EIEETELDK

-57 KKLKAEIEPVD
+57 KKLKAEIEPVV
-68 EKPEEPPFKEV
+68 ENKEEPPFKEA
-79 GSEIPL
+79 GKEIQL
-85 FEEPKP
+85 FEEKQEPEPEPKP
-91 EKPVAEPVEAEP
+91 VETSPETSHEPERPAEP
-103 EIPAEPVAELV
+103 EQL
-114 EAEPVEAEPE
+114 
-124 KPAEPVA
+124 
-131 EPVEAKPEKTAEP
+131 
-144 VAEPVEAKPEKT
+144 
-156 EKPVAELVEAEPE
+156 
-169 KTEKPVAEPVEA
+169 
-181 EPEKTEKPV
+181 
-190 AEPVE
+190 
-195 AKPEKPAATIKSG
+195 AATIKSG
-208 LEKTRKGGF
+208 LEKTKKGGF
-217 MSRLVGLFR
+217 MSRLLGLFK
-226 NNVVDDDLIEELEE
+226 NSVVDDDLIDELEE
-240 ILYTADMGVATVSWL
+240 ILYTADMGVTTVSWL
-255 MDLVNKNRSKFKSGD
+255 MDLVNKNRSKFTSGD
-270 DVKLFLK
+270 DVKQFLK
-277 ERIREV
+277 EQIREV
-283 LVQTYKPFPELTEKP
+283 LVANHKPFPEITEKP
-298 TVFLM
+298 TIFLM

-321 FIAQGKVPVL
+321 FIAQGKVPML

-370 NAVNSAVSKGADV
+370 NAVNSALSKDVDV

-391 LQNRVNLMEELIK
+391 LQNRVNLMEELVK

-458 GGVLI
+458 GGVII
-463 GIAKE
+463 GISKE
-468 LNLPV
+468 LGLPV

-485 RPFDPNEFVD
+485 RPFDPNEFVE

>member
-30 VIFWPDKKKAKKE
+30 VIFWPEKKKKTKE
-43 ETDESELDK
+43 EIEETELDK

-57 KKLKAEIEPVD
+57 KKLKAEIEPVV
-68 EKPEEPPFKEV
+68 ENTEEPPFKEA
-79 GSEIPL
+79 GKEIQL
-85 FEEPKP
+85 FEEKPEESEPKPVETFPETSPEP
-91 EKPVAEPVEAEP
+91 EKPVEPAAESAPQPVQTSP
-103 EIPAEPVAELV
+103 ETSP
-114 EAEPVEAEPE
+114 EPE
-124 KPAEPVA
+124 KPVEPAAESAPEPVQTFP
-131 EPVEAKPEKTAEP
+131 ETSPKPEQPVET
-144 VAEPVEAKPEKT
+144 
-156 EKPVAELVEAEPE
+156 
-169 KTEKPVAEPVEA
+169 
-181 EPEKTEKPV
+181 
-190 AEPVE
+190 
-195 AKPEKPAATIKSG
+195 EKPAATIKSG
-208 LEKTRKGGF
+208 LEKTKKGGF
-217 MSRLVGLFR
+217 MSRLIGLFK
-226 NNVVDDDLIEELEE
+226 NSVVDDDLIEELEE
-240 ILYTADMGVATVSWL
+240 ILYTADMGVTTVSWL
-255 MDLVNKNRSKFKSGD
+255 MDLVNKNRSKFTSGD
-270 DVKLFLK
+270 DVKQFLK
-277 ERIREV
+277 EQIREV
-283 LVQTYKPFPELTEKP
+283 LVANHKPFPEITEKP
-298 TVFLM
+298 TIFLM

-321 FIAQGKVPVL
+321 FIAQGKVPML

-370 NAVNSAVSKGADV
+370 NAVNSALSKDVDV

-391 LQNRVNLMEELIK
+391 LQNRVNLMEELVK

-458 GGVLI
+458 GGVII
-463 GIAKE
+463 GISKE
-468 LNLPV
+468 LGLPV

-485 RPFDPNEFVD
+485 KSFDPNEFVE

>member
-17 YIVPAVLLILLLI
+17 YIVPAVLLLLLLI

-91 EKPVAEPVEAEP
+91 EQ
-103 EIPAEPVAELV
+103 
-114 EAEPVEAEPE
+114 
-124 KPAEPVA
+124 PAEPVA
-131 EPVEAKPEKTAEP
+131 EPVEAESEKAEEPEPVETSLETSLEPEQPTEPEPEKTEEP
-144 VAEPVEAKPEKT
+144 VAEPVES
-156 EKPVAELVEAEPE
+156 
-169 KTEKPVAEPVEA
+169 EPVETLPETSP
-181 EPEKTEKPV
+181 EPET
-190 AEPVE
+190 
-195 AKPEKPAATIKSG
+195 PAATIKSG

-217 MSRLVGLFR
+217 MSRLIGLFR
-226 NNVVDDDLIEELEE
+226 NSVVDDDLIEELEE

-277 ERIREV
+277 EKIREV
-283 LVQTYKPFPELTEKP
+283 LVENYKPFPELTEKP

-370 NAVNSAVSKGADV
+370 NAVNSAISKDVDV

>member
-17 YIVPAVLLILLLI
+17 YIVPAVLLLLLLI
-30 VIFWPDKKKAKKE
+30 VIFWPEKKKKTKE
-43 ETDESELDK
+43 EIEETELDK

-57 KKLKAEIEPVD
+57 KKLKAEIEPVV
-68 EKPEEPPFKEV
+68 ENKEEPPFKEA
-79 GSEIPL
+79 GKEIQL
-85 FEEPKP
+85 FEEQDVQTFPETSQKP
-91 EKPVAEPVEAEP
+91 IEP
-103 EIPAEPVAELV
+103 EQPTEP
-114 EAEPVEAEPE
+114 EPE
-124 KPAEPVA
+124 KPAEPA
-131 EPVEAKPEKTAEP
+131 PVETSPETSP
-144 VAEPVEAKPEKT
+144 
-156 EKPVAELVEAEPE
+156 EPE
-169 KTEKPVAEPVEA
+169 QPT
-181 EPEKTEKPV
+181 EPE
-190 AEPVE
+190 
-195 AKPEKPAATIKSG
+195 PEKPAATIKSG

-217 MSRLVGLFR
+217 MSRLIGPFR

-255 MDLVNKNRSKFKSGD
+255 MDLVNKNRSQFKSGD

-277 ERIREV
+277 EKIREV
-283 LVQTYKPFPELTEKP
+283 LVENYKPFPELTEKP
-298 TVFLM
+298 TIFLM

-404 INRVIGKAKPGAPH
+404 INRVIGKAKEGAPH

>member
-1 MQAWIEESL
+1 MQIWIEESL

-30 VIFWPDKKKAKKE
+30 EIFVPDKKKKAKKE
-43 ETDESELDK
+43 ETEESELDK
-52 LIKAD
+52 LIEAD
-57 KKLKAEIEPVD
+57 KKLKAEIEPVLED
-68 EKPEEPPFKEV
+68 AEEPPFKEV

-91 EKPVAEPVEAEP
+91 VEPAEPEQPTEPEPVETSPETSPEPEKPTEPEPVETSPETYPEPEKPTEPVAEPVEAEP
-103 EIPAEPVAELV
+103 EQPTEP
-114 EAEPVEAEPE
+114 EPVETSLETSPEP
-124 KPAEPVA
+124 
-131 EPVEAKPEKTAEP
+131 AKPEQPT
-144 VAEPVEAKPEKT
+144 
-156 EKPVAELVEAEPE
+156 EPE
-169 KTEKPVAEPVEA
+169 T
-181 EPEKTEKPV
+181 
-190 AEPVE
+190 
-195 AKPEKPAATIKSG
+195 PAATIKSG

-217 MSRLVGLFR
+217 MSRLIGLFR

-240 ILYTADMGVATVSWL
+240 IFYTADMGVATVSWL
-255 MDLVNKNRSKFKSGD
+255 MDLVNKNRSKFSSGD

-277 ERIREV
+277 EKIREV
-283 LVQTYKPFPELTEKP
+283 LVANHKSFPEITEKP
-298 TVFLM
+298 TIFLM

-321 FIAQGKVPVL
+321 FIAQGKVPML

-370 NAVNSAVSKGADV
+370 NAVNSAVSKDVDV

-468 LNLPV
+468 LGLPV